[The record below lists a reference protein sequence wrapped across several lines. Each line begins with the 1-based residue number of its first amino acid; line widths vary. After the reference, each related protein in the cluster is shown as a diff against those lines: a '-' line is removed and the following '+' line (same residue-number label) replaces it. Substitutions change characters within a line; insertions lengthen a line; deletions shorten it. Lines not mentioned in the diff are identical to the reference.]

1 MLCREC
7 EEFRFPSSS
16 VVRPARR
23 KQRARQSKNSLAVPA
38 KVPPETFTCSAAGS
52 QSVKEKPE
60 SHECKHRTNT
70 SSSVDTSL
78 NDTCPRCFEATDS
91 RCLTCDICRDSFHGI
106 CTGLQAEVYDIFL
119 KISSDVGWVCADC
132 RATCR
137 SKLHTL
143 QSSISRTN
151 EELSTQ
157 RTLIAELKCEL
168 DSVKASSSNVT
179 VCDLNVIQ
187 SQPKV
192 AVHQPRMP
200 ETNDVSLNRIEI
212 SKVLHDIN
220 RRKSNVVISGLPE
233 PSGNDSEKR
242 AADLNL
248 FSHLCEEHL
257 DIKPSVSRLGCK
269 RLGKPAD
276 FVNKPRKLLVYL
288 NSDAAAT
295 ELLKSAKLL
304 RRSDDPFVA
313 AHVFFN
319 PDLSPADSKI
329 AFEKR
334 ERTRRLR
341 AHKRDTV
348 RVEGSQSVESESESD
363 ATATA
368 IISSADIVTNA
379 DQPESKSQ
387 QLAIT
392 AQIKSDPAGPTSV
405 SDPSSHPVQGS
416 ASSSFR

>member
-1 MLCREC
+1 MLCSEC
-7 EEFRFPSSS
+7 EEFRFPSSP
-16 VVRPARR
+16 VVRPTRR
-23 KQRARQSKNSLAVPA
+23 KQQPKQSKNSLAA
-38 KVPPETFTCSAAGS
+38 TANVPPETLTHGAAGGR
-52 QSVKEKPE
+52 SVMERLD
-60 SHECKHRTNT
+60 SHEGKNRTNA
-70 SSSVDTSL
+70 SSSVDTSF
-78 NDTCPRCFEATDS
+78 NDICPRCLEATDS
-91 RCLTCDICRDSFHGI
+91 QCLTCDICRDSIHGI

-143 QSSISRTN
+143 QSSVSRTN
-151 EELSTQ
+151 EELSTL
-157 RTLIAELKCEL
+157 RTLIADLKSEL
-168 DSVKASSSNVT
+168 DSVKASPSNVT

-187 SQPKV
+187 SEPKV
-192 AVHQPRMP
+192 TVHQPPVP
-200 ETNDVSLNRIEI
+200 ETNDVSLNKIEI

-220 RRKSNVVISGLPE
+220 RRKSNVVLSGLPE
-233 PSGNDSEKR
+233 PPGNDSEKR
-242 AADLNL
+242 AADLNS

-257 DIKPSVSRLGCK
+257 DIKPSISRLGCK
-269 RLGKPAD
+269 RLGKPTD

-288 NSDAAAT
+288 SSDTAAT

-313 AHVFFN
+313 AHVFIN

-334 ERTRRLR
+334 ERTRRMR
-341 AHKRDTV
+341 AHKRDNV
-348 RVEGSQSVESESESD
+348 CVEGSQSVDSD
-363 ATATA
+363 AAATATT
-368 IISSADIVTNA
+368 SSADIVTNT

-387 QLAIT
+387 QLVIT
-392 AQIKSDPAGPTSV
+392 AQIESNPNGSTSV
-405 SDPSSHPVQGS
+405 SGPSSHPVQGS